1 MAYTYDDFQK
11 AASGSNVN
19 FSQYDLD
26 LAKKYPEFG
35 MSVLDLKKQYAGAT
49 TAEQRA
55 LINAKANQLRS
66 SYGNYTAGADGSQY
80 VSDGK
85 HAQGIDDTLDKIGSF
100 GSFSYKDAPTYENR
114 YQQKQQELLDA
125 ALKRDPFS
133 WSKETDPQYGSYKK
147 TYLRE
152 GERATANALAQASAA
167 SGGRPSSYAVNA
179 ATQAGDYYATKLSDV
194 IPTLYQQAYERYLKD
209 YQMKLSDLEA
219 VNNQEQLDY
228 AKYLDRLN
236 QFNTDRNFDYN
247 NYLGEYGRL
256 QDYLGNLQGQDNT
269 EYNRYLGVLDEIK
282 EKQQQEQE
290 LSRSQID
297 AMLQAGAS
305 PSAGLIGKSGYESE
319 YIQALENY
327 YKQQAAQA
335 AAKTSGRSG
344 GTTRRSGGTSGGSGG
359 GNDEVTMK
367 LSTAKDMAKQGFF
380 SPEVR
385 QTFYNAG
392 YNDQY
397 LEKTYGYNPN
407 HAWMHDGGYNSSY
420 FNAAMS
426 SLRTMLEQGKTDN
439 AIGGIQSFWDKLSN
453 EQKQKVRA
461 LVESY
466 GGSISG

>member
-85 HAQGIDDTLDKIGSF
+85 YAPKIDETLDKIGSF
-100 GSFSYKDAPTYENR
+100 KPFTYGSAPSYENR
-114 YQQKQQELLDA
+114 FQQKQQELLDA

-133 WSKETDPQYGSYKK
+133 WSKETDPQYSSYKK

-152 GERATANALAQASAA
+152 GERATADALAKASAA
-167 SGGRPSSYAVNA
+167 SGGRPSSFAVNA

-209 YQMKLSDLEA
+209 YQMKLSDLNA
-219 VNNQEQLDY
+219 VNQQEQLDY

-256 QDYLGNLQGQDNT
+256 QDYLGGLQGQDNT

-282 EKQQQEQE
+282 EKQQQDQE
-290 LSRSQID
+290 LSRSQVD
-297 AMLQAGAS
+297 AMLQVGVS

-319 YIQALENY
+319 YVKALENY

-335 AAKTSGRSG
+335 AAKTNGRSG
-344 GTTRRSGGTSGGSGG
+344 GTTRRPG
-359 GNDEVTMK
+359 GNDGGNESSMK
-367 LSTAKDMAKQGFF
+367 LSTAKDMAKQGIF
-380 SPEVR
+380 SAEVR
-385 QTFYNAG
+385 QAFYDAG
-392 YNDQY
+392 YNDEY
-397 LEKTYGYNPN
+397 LKNAYGYNPN
-407 HAWMHDGGYNSSY
+407 HAWMYDGGYNGAY

>member
-85 HAQGIDDTLDKIGSF
+85 YAPKIDETLDKIGSF
-100 GSFSYKDAPTYENR
+100 KPFTYGSAPSYENR
-114 YQQKQQELLDA
+114 FQQKQQELLDA

-133 WSKETDPQYGSYKK
+133 WSKETDPQYSSYKK

-152 GERATANALAQASAA
+152 GERATADALAKASAA

-209 YQMKLSDLEA
+209 YQMKLSDLNA
-219 VNNQEQLDY
+219 VNQQEQLDY

-256 QDYLGNLQGQDNT
+256 QDYLGGLQGQDNT
-269 EYNRYLGVLDEIK
+269 EYNRYLGVLDEIR
-282 EKQQQEQE
+282 EKQQQDQE
-290 LSRSQID
+290 LSRSQVD
-297 AMLQAGAS
+297 AMLQVGVS

-319 YIQALENY
+319 YVKALENY

-344 GTTRRSGGTSGGSGG
+344 GTTRRSGGNDG
-359 GNDEVTMK
+359 GNESSMK
-367 LSTAKDMAKQGFF
+367 LSTAKDMAKQGIF
-380 SPEVR
+380 SAEVR
-385 QTFYNAG
+385 QAFYDAG
-392 YNDQY
+392 YNDEY
-397 LEKTYGYNPN
+397 LKNAYGYNPN
-407 HAWMHDGGYNSSY
+407 HAWMYDGGYNGAY

>member
-85 HAQGIDDTLDKIGSF
+85 YAPKIDETLDKIGSF
-100 GSFSYKDAPTYENR
+100 KPFTYDSAPSYENR
-114 YQQKQQELLDA
+114 FQQKQQELLDA

-133 WSKETDPQYGSYKK
+133 WSKETDPQYSSYKK

-152 GERATANALAQASAA
+152 GERATADALAKASAA
-167 SGGRPSSYAVNA
+167 SGGRPSSFAVNA

-209 YQMKLSDLEA
+209 YQMKLSDLNA
-219 VNNQEQLDY
+219 VNQQEQLDY

-256 QDYLGNLQGQDNT
+256 QDYLGGLQGQDNT
-269 EYNRYLGVLDEIK
+269 EYNRYLGVLDEIR
-282 EKQQQEQE
+282 EKQQQDQE
-290 LSRSQID
+290 LSRSQVD
-297 AMLQAGAS
+297 AMLQAGVS

-319 YIQALENY
+319 YVKALENY

-344 GTTRRSGGTSGGSGG
+344 GTTRRSGGNDG
-359 GNDEVTMK
+359 GNESSMK
-367 LSTAKDMAKQGFF
+367 LSTAKDMAKQGIF
-380 SPEVR
+380 SAEVR
-385 QTFYNAG
+385 QAFYDAG
-392 YNDQY
+392 YNDEY
-397 LEKTYGYNPN
+397 LKNAYGYNPN
-407 HAWMHDGGYNSSY
+407 HAWMYDGDYNGAY

>member
-85 HAQGIDDTLDKIGSF
+85 YAPKIDETLDKIGSF
-100 GSFSYKDAPTYENR
+100 KPFTYDSAPSYENR
-114 YQQKQQELLDA
+114 FQQKQQELLDA

-133 WSKETDPQYGSYKK
+133 WSKETDPQYSSYKK

-152 GERATANALAQASAA
+152 GERATADALAKASAA
-167 SGGRPSSYAVNA
+167 SGGRPSSFAVNA

-209 YQMKLSDLEA
+209 YQMKLSDLNA
-219 VNNQEQLDY
+219 VNQQEQLDY

-256 QDYLGNLQGQDNT
+256 QDYLGGLQGQDNT

-282 EKQQQEQE
+282 EKQQQDQE
-290 LSRSQID
+290 LSRSQVD
-297 AMLQAGAS
+297 AMLQAGVS

-319 YIQALENY
+319 YVKALENY

-344 GTTRRSGGTSGGSGG
+344 GTTRRSGGNDG
-359 GNDEVTMK
+359 GNESSMK
-367 LSTAKDMAKQGFF
+367 LSTAKDMAKQGIF
-380 SPEVR
+380 SAEVR
-385 QTFYNAG
+385 QAFYDAG
-392 YNDQY
+392 YNDEY
-397 LEKTYGYNPN
+397 LKNAYGYNPN
-407 HAWMHDGGYNSSY
+407 HAWMYDGDYNGAY

>member
-85 HAQGIDDTLDKIGSF
+85 YAPKIDETLDKIGSF
-100 GSFSYKDAPTYENR
+100 KPFTYGSAPTYENR

-167 SGGRPSSYAVNA
+167 SGGRPSSFAVNA

-209 YQMKLSDLEA
+209 YQMKLSDLNA
-219 VNNQEQLDY
+219 VNQQEQLDY
-228 AKYLDRLN
+228 AKYLDQLG
-236 QFNTDRNFDYN
+236 QFNTDRNFEYN

-269 EYNRYLGVLDEIK
+269 EYNRYLGALDAIR
-282 EKQQQEQE
+282 EKQQQDQE
-290 LSRSQID
+290 LSRSQVD

-319 YIQALENY
+319 YVKALENY

-344 GTTRRSGGTSGGSGG
+344 RTTRRSGGNDG
-359 GNDEVTMK
+359 GNESSMK
-367 LSTAKDMAKQGFF
+367 LSTAKDMAKQGTF
-380 SPEVR
+380 SAEVR
-385 QTFYNAG
+385 QAFYDAG
-392 YNDQY
+392 YNDEY
-397 LEKTYGYNPN
+397 LKNAYGYNPN
-407 HAWMHDGGYNSSY
+407 HAWMYDGGYNGAY

>member
-85 HAQGIDDTLDKIGSF
+85 YAPKIDETLDKIGSF
-100 GSFSYKDAPTYENR
+100 KPFTYGSAPSYENR
-114 YQQKQQELLDA
+114 FQQKQQELLDA

-228 AKYLDRLN
+228 AKYLDQLG
-236 QFNTDRNFDYN
+236 QFNTDRNFEYN
-247 NYLGEYGRL
+247 NYLGEYNRL

-269 EYNRYLGVLDEIK
+269 EYNRYLGVLDAIK
-282 EKQQQEQE
+282 EKQQQDQE

-319 YIQALENY
+319 YVKALENY

-344 GTTRRSGGTSGGSGG
+344 RTTRRSGGNDG
-359 GNDEVTMK
+359 GNESSMK
-367 LSTAKDMAKQGFF
+367 LSTAKDMAKQGIF
-380 SPEVR
+380 SAEVR
-385 QTFYNAG
+385 QAFYDAG
-392 YNDQY
+392 YNDEY
-397 LEKTYGYNPN
+397 LKNAYGYNPN
-407 HAWMHDGGYNSSY
+407 HAWMYDGGYNGAY

>member
-85 HAQGIDDTLDKIGSF
+85 YAPKIDETLDKIGSF
-100 GSFSYKDAPTYENR
+100 KPFTYGSAPSYENR
-114 YQQKQQELLDA
+114 FQQKQQELLDA
-125 ALKRDPFS
+125 ALNRDPFS

-167 SGGRPSSYAVNA
+167 SGGRPSSFAVNA

-236 QFNTDRNFDYN
+236 QFNTDRNFGYN

-269 EYNRYLGVLDEIK
+269 EYNRYLGVLDEIR

-305 PSAGLIGKSGYESE
+305 PSARLIGKSGYESE

-327 YKQQAAQA
+327 YKQQAA
-335 AAKTSGRSG
+335 AKASGGGRSG
-344 GTTRRSGGTSGGSGG
+344 GGTGGGGKPKSKMSLTTAQKMAKAGQFTQEVLDTLHAGGFNDAYLASEYGYTGGGSGRTKFG
-359 GNDEVTMK
+359 YDPDEGIFTWN
-367 LSTAKDMAKQGFF
+367 GYRFN
-380 SPEVR
+380 SPEAFAEALDR
-385 QTFYNAG
+385 AALTDAEKAEISRKLKANGFNITF
-392 YNDQY
+392 
-397 LEKTYGYNPN
+397 
-407 HAWMHDGGYNSSY
+407 
-420 FNAAMS
+420 
-426 SLRTMLEQGKTDN
+426 
-439 AIGGIQSFWDKLSN
+439 
-453 EQKQKVRA
+453 
-461 LVESY
+461 
-466 GGSISG
+466 

>member
-1 MAYTYDDFQK
+1 MAYTYEDFQK
-11 AASGSNVN
+11 AASGSGVN

-49 TAEQRA
+49 TAEQRE

-66 SYGNYTAGADGSQY
+66 SYGNYTGGTDGSGY
-80 VSDGK
+80 VSTGK
-85 HAQGIDDTLDKIGSF
+85 YSQGIDDTLDKIGSF
-100 GSFSYKDAPTYENR
+100 GSFTYKDAPTYENR

-125 ALKRDPFS
+125 ALNREPFS

-194 IPTLYQQAYERYLKD
+194 IPTLYQQAYERHLKD

-228 AKYLDRLN
+228 AKYLDQLG
-236 QFNTDRNFDYN
+236 QFNTDRNFEYN
-247 NYLGEYGRL
+247 NYLGEYNRL

-269 EYNRYLGVLDEIK
+269 EYNRYLGVLDAIK
-282 EKQQQEQE
+282 EKQQQDQE

-305 PSAGLIGKSGYESE
+305 PSDSLIGKSGYESE
-319 YIQALENY
+319 YVKALENY
-327 YKQQAAQA
+327 YKQQAAQQSA
-335 AAKTSGRSG
+335 SGGRSG
-344 GTTRRSGGTSGGSGG
+344 TRSGGNESS
-359 GNDEVTMK
+359 MK
-367 LSTAKDMAKQGFF
+367 LSTAKDMAKQGIF
-380 SPEVR
+380 SAEVR
-385 QTFYNAG
+385 QAFYDNG
-392 YNDQY
+392 YNDEY
-397 LEKTYGYNPN
+397 LKNAYGYNPN
-407 HAWMHDGGYNSSY
+407 NSFMYDGGYNGAY
-420 FNAAMS
+420 FSAAMRNLS
-426 SLRTMLEQGKTDN
+426 ALLEQGNVDY
-439 AIGGIQSFWDKLSN
+439 AVSGIQSFWDKLSN

>member
-85 HAQGIDDTLDKIGSF
+85 YAPKIDETLDKIGSF
-100 GSFSYKDAPTYENR
+100 KPFTYDSAPSYENR

-125 ALKRDPFS
+125 ALNRDPFS

-167 SGGRPSSYAVNA
+167 SGGRPSSFAVNA

-209 YQMKLSDLEA
+209 YQMKLSDLNA
-219 VNNQEQLDY
+219 VNQQEQMDY

-256 QDYLGNLQGQDNT
+256 QDYLGGLQGQDNT

-282 EKQQQEQE
+282 EKQQQDQE
-290 LSRSQID
+290 RGAHRQERVRERVRQGAREL
-297 AMLQAGAS
+297 LQAAGGAGRGEDERQKRRNREAVRRNERRRNEHE
-305 PSAGLIGKSGYESE
+305 PDNRKGDGKGRTADAGGRERAEKERLQRRLPRVGVRLYRKR
-319 YIQALENY
+319 QRANDVRLR
-327 YKQQAAQA
+327 
-335 AAKTSGRSG
+335 SGRGHFHVERLPVQFARGVCG
-344 GTTRRSGGTSGGSGG
+344 G
-359 GNDEVTMK
+359 
-367 LSTAKDMAKQGFF
+367 
-380 SPEVR
+380 
-385 QTFYNAG
+385 AG
-392 YNDQY
+392 PR
-397 LEKTYGYNPN
+397 G
-407 HAWMHDGGYNSSY
+407 ADGRGEGRN
-420 FNAAMS
+420 FPKA
-426 SLRTMLEQGKTDN
+426 
-439 AIGGIQSFWDKLSN
+439 
-453 EQKQKVRA
+453 
-461 LVESY
+461 ESQRL
-466 GGSISG
+466 

>member
-1 MAYTYDDFQK
+1 M
-11 AASGSNVN
+11 
-19 FSQYDLD
+19 
-26 LAKKYPEFG
+26 
-35 MSVLDLKKQYAGAT
+35 
-49 TAEQRA
+49 
-55 LINAKANQLRS
+55 
-66 SYGNYTAGADGSQY
+66 
-80 VSDGK
+80 
-85 HAQGIDDTLDKIGSF
+85 
-100 GSFSYKDAPTYENR
+100 
-114 YQQKQQELLDA
+114 DA
-125 ALKRDPFS
+125 ALNRDPFS

-219 VNNQEQLDY
+219 VNNQEQMDY
-228 AKYLDRLN
+228 AKYLDRLG
-236 QFNTDRNFDYN
+236 QFNTDRNFEYN
-247 NYLGEYGRL
+247 NYLGEYNRL

-282 EKQQQEQE
+282 EKQQQDQE
-290 LSRSQID
+290 LSRSQVD

-319 YIQALENY
+319 YVKALENY

-344 GTTRRSGGTSGGSGG
+344 GTTRRSGENDG
-359 GNDEVTMK
+359 GNESSMK
-367 LSTAKDMAKQGFF
+367 LSTAKDMAKQGIFGA
-380 SPEVR
+380 EVR
-385 QTFYNAG
+385 QAFYDAG

-397 LEKTYGYNPN
+397 LKNAYGYNPN
-407 HAWMHDGGYNSSY
+407 HAWMYDGGYNSSY

-426 SLRTMLEQGKTDN
+426 SLRTMLEQSKTDN

>member
-85 HAQGIDDTLDKIGSF
+85 YAPKIDETLDKIGSF
-100 GSFSYKDAPTYENR
+100 KPFTYGSAPSYENR
-114 YQQKQQELLDA
+114 FQQKQQELLDA
-125 ALKRDPFS
+125 ALNRDPFS

-167 SGGRPSSYAVNA
+167 SGGRPSSFAVNA

-236 QFNTDRNFDYN
+236 QFNTDRNFGYN
-247 NYLGEYGRL
+247 NYLGEYNRL

-269 EYNRYLGVLDEIK
+269 EHNRYLGVLDEIK
-282 EKQQQEQE
+282 EKQQQDQE
-290 LSRSQID
+290 LSRSQVD

-305 PSAGLIGKSGYESE
+305 PSAGLIGKSGYENE
-319 YIQALENY
+319 YIQVLENY
-327 YKQQAAQA
+327 YKQQAA
-335 AAKTSGRSG
+335 AKASGGGRSG
-344 GTTRRSGGTSGGSGG
+344 GGTGGGGKPKSKMSLTTAQKMAKAGQFTQEVLDTLHAGGFNDAYLASEYGYTGGGSGRTKFG
-359 GNDEVTMK
+359 YDPDEGIFTWN
-367 LSTAKDMAKQGFF
+367 GYRFN
-380 SPEVR
+380 SPEAFAEALDR
-385 QTFYNAG
+385 AALTDAEKAEISRKLKANGFNITF
-392 YNDQY
+392 
-397 LEKTYGYNPN
+397 
-407 HAWMHDGGYNSSY
+407 
-420 FNAAMS
+420 
-426 SLRTMLEQGKTDN
+426 
-439 AIGGIQSFWDKLSN
+439 
-453 EQKQKVRA
+453 
-461 LVESY
+461 
-466 GGSISG
+466 

>member
-55 LINAKANQLRS
+55 LINAKANQLRR

-85 HAQGIDDTLDKIGSF
+85 YAPKIDETLDKIGSF
-100 GSFSYKDAPTYENR
+100 KSFTYGSAPSYENR

-125 ALKRDPFS
+125 ALNRDPFS

-209 YQMKLSDLEA
+209 YQMKLSDLNA
-219 VNNQEQLDY
+219 VNQQEQLDY
-228 AKYLDRLN
+228 AKYLDQLG

-269 EYNRYLGVLDEIK
+269 EYNRYLGVLDEIR

-319 YIQALENY
+319 YVKVLENY
-327 YKQQAAQA
+327 YKQQAA
-335 AAKTSGRSG
+335 AKASGGGRSG
-344 GTTRRSGGTSGGSGG
+344 GRTGGGGKPKSKMSLTTAQKMAKAGQFTQEVLDTLHAGGFNDAYLASEYGYTGGGSGRTKFG
-359 GNDEVTMK
+359 YDPDEGIFTWN
-367 LSTAKDMAKQGFF
+367 GYRFN
-380 SPEVR
+380 SPEAFAEALDR
-385 QTFYNAG
+385 AALTDAEKAEISRKLKANGFNITF
-392 YNDQY
+392 
-397 LEKTYGYNPN
+397 
-407 HAWMHDGGYNSSY
+407 
-420 FNAAMS
+420 
-426 SLRTMLEQGKTDN
+426 
-439 AIGGIQSFWDKLSN
+439 
-453 EQKQKVRA
+453 
-461 LVESY
+461 
-466 GGSISG
+466 

>member
-85 HAQGIDDTLDKIGSF
+85 YAPKIDETLDKIGSF
-100 GSFSYKDAPTYENR
+100 KSFTYGSAPSYENR

-125 ALKRDPFS
+125 ALNRDPFS

-179 ATQAGDYYATKLSDV
+179 ATQAGNYYATKLSDA

-209 YQMKLSDLEA
+209 YQMKLSDLNA
-219 VNNQEQLDY
+219 VNQQEQLDY
-228 AKYLDRLN
+228 AKYLDQLG

-269 EYNRYLGVLDEIK
+269 EYNRYLGVLDEIR

-319 YIQALENY
+319 YVKVLENY
-327 YKQQAAQA
+327 YKQQAA
-335 AAKTSGRSG
+335 AKASGGGRSG
-344 GTTRRSGGTSGGSGG
+344 GGTGGGGKPKSKMSLTTAQKMAKAGQFTQEVLDTLHAGGFNDAYLASEYGYTGGGSGRTKFG
-359 GNDEVTMK
+359 YDPDEGIFTWN
-367 LSTAKDMAKQGFF
+367 GYRFN
-380 SPEVR
+380 SPEAFAEALDR
-385 QTFYNAG
+385 AALTDAEKAEISRKLKANGFNITF
-392 YNDQY
+392 
-397 LEKTYGYNPN
+397 
-407 HAWMHDGGYNSSY
+407 
-420 FNAAMS
+420 
-426 SLRTMLEQGKTDN
+426 
-439 AIGGIQSFWDKLSN
+439 
-453 EQKQKVRA
+453 
-461 LVESY
+461 
-466 GGSISG
+466 

>member
-85 HAQGIDDTLDKIGSF
+85 YAPKIDETLDKIGSF
-100 GSFSYKDAPTYENR
+100 KPFTYGSAPSYENR
-114 YQQKQQELLDA
+114 FQQKQQELLDA

-133 WSKETDPQYGSYKK
+133 WSKETDPQYSSYKK

-152 GERATANALAQASAA
+152 GERATADALAQASAA

-209 YQMKLSDLEA
+209 YQMKLSDLNA
-219 VNNQEQLDY
+219 VNQQEQLDY
-228 AKYLDRLN
+228 AKYLDQLG

-269 EYNRYLGVLDEIK
+269 EYNRYLGVLDEIR

-319 YIQALENY
+319 YVKVLENY
-327 YKQQAAQA
+327 YKQQAA
-335 AAKTSGRSG
+335 AKASGGGRSG
-344 GTTRRSGGTSGGSGG
+344 GGTGGGGKPKSKMSLTTAQKMAKAGQFTQEVLDTLHAGGFNDAYLASEYGYTGGGSGRTKFG
-359 GNDEVTMK
+359 YDPDEGIFTWN
-367 LSTAKDMAKQGFF
+367 GYRFN
-380 SPEVR
+380 SPEAFAEALDR
-385 QTFYNAG
+385 AALTDAEKAEISRKLKANGFNITF
-392 YNDQY
+392 
-397 LEKTYGYNPN
+397 
-407 HAWMHDGGYNSSY
+407 
-420 FNAAMS
+420 
-426 SLRTMLEQGKTDN
+426 
-439 AIGGIQSFWDKLSN
+439 
-453 EQKQKVRA
+453 
-461 LVESY
+461 
-466 GGSISG
+466 

>member
-11 AASGSNVN
+11 AANGSGVN

-85 HAQGIDDTLDKIGSF
+85 YAPKIDETLDKIGSF
-100 GSFSYKDAPTYENR
+100 KPFTYDSAPSYENR
-114 YQQKQQELLDA
+114 FQQKQQELLDA

-133 WSKETDPQYGSYKK
+133 WSKETDPQYSSYKK

-152 GERATANALAQASAA
+152 GERATADALAKASAA
-167 SGGRPSSYAVNA
+167 SSFAVNA
-179 ATQAGDYYATKLSDV
+179 ATQAGDYYATKLSDA

-209 YQMKLSDLEA
+209 YQMKLSDLNA
-219 VNNQEQLDY
+219 VNQQEQMDY

-282 EKQQQEQE
+282 EKQQQDQE
-290 LSRSQID
+290 LSRSQVD

-305 PSAGLIGKSGYESE
+305 TSAGLIGKSGYESE
-319 YIQALENY
+319 YVKALENY

-344 GTTRRSGGTSGGSGG
+344 GTTRRSGGTSGGGTNMSL
-359 GNDEVTMK
+359 T
-367 LSTAKDMAKQGFF
+367 TAKAMAKAGQLTQEVVNVLKKNGFNDDYLTSEYGYTGSGSGRTKF
-380 SPEVR
+380 GYDPDEGIFSWNGYRFNSPEAFAAALDR
-385 QTFYNAG
+385 AALTDEEKAEISRKLKANGFNITF
-392 YNDQY
+392 
-397 LEKTYGYNPN
+397 
-407 HAWMHDGGYNSSY
+407 
-420 FNAAMS
+420 
-426 SLRTMLEQGKTDN
+426 
-439 AIGGIQSFWDKLSN
+439 
-453 EQKQKVRA
+453 
-461 LVESY
+461 
-466 GGSISG
+466 

>member
-85 HAQGIDDTLDKIGSF
+85 YAPKIDETLDKIGSF
-100 GSFSYKDAPTYENR
+100 KSFTYGSAPSYENR

-125 ALKRDPFS
+125 ALNRDPFS

-152 GERATANALAQASAA
+152 EERATANALAQASAA

-228 AKYLDRLN
+228 AKYLYRLN
-236 QFNTDRNFDYN
+236 QFNTDRNFGYN
-247 NYLGEYGRL
+247 NYLGEYNRL

-269 EYNRYLGVLDEIK
+269 EHNRYLGVLDEIK
-282 EKQQQEQE
+282 EKQQQDQE
-290 LSRSQID
+290 LSRSQVD

-319 YIQALENY
+319 YVKVLENY
-327 YKQQAAQA
+327 YKQQAA
-335 AAKTSGRSG
+335 AKASGGGRSG
-344 GTTRRSGGTSGGSGG
+344 GGTGGGGKPKSKMSLTTAQKMAKAGQFTQEVLDTLHAGGFNDAYLASEYGYTGGGSGRTKFG
-359 GNDEVTMK
+359 YDPDEGIFTWN
-367 LSTAKDMAKQGFF
+367 GYRFN
-380 SPEVR
+380 SPEAFAEALDR
-385 QTFYNAG
+385 AALTDAEKAEISRKLKANGFNITF
-392 YNDQY
+392 
-397 LEKTYGYNPN
+397 
-407 HAWMHDGGYNSSY
+407 
-420 FNAAMS
+420 
-426 SLRTMLEQGKTDN
+426 
-439 AIGGIQSFWDKLSN
+439 
-453 EQKQKVRA
+453 
-461 LVESY
+461 
-466 GGSISG
+466 